1 MKSSHVLL
9 SAFFPVLAF
18 LAGGCSSAQST
29 QDIPAVTGF
38 ELPRYL
44 GVWYEI
50 ARLPHRFERDLDRVQ
65 AEYTANPDG
74 TVKVVNSGE
83 RDDERRKAEGIARF
97 KGSSDLGELEVSFFR
112 PFYGDYRIIRLAP
125 DYRYAVVTS
134 STKEYLW
141 ILARTPQLPEEEQ
154 KELVEYAKS
163 LGFAVEKLEFPIQD
177 PAR

>member
-1 MKSSHVLL
+1 MKSSNVLFSAIL
-9 SAFFPVLAF
+9 SGLALLF
-18 LAGGCSSAQST
+18 GGCASGKNT
-29 QDIPAVTGF
+29 KDIPAVTGF

-65 AEYTANPDG
+65 AEYTAAPDG
-74 TVKVVNSGE
+74 TVRVVNSGE
-83 RDDERRKAEGIARF
+83 RAGERRKAEGVARF
-97 KGSSDLGELEVSFFR
+97 KGEQSVGELEVSFFR
-112 PFYGDYRIIRLAP
+112 PFYGDYRIIRLSP

-134 STKEYLW
+134 GTREYLW
-141 ILARTPQLPEEEQ
+141 ILARTPQLPEAEL

-163 LGFAVEKLEFPIQD
+163 LGFAVEKLEYPIQD